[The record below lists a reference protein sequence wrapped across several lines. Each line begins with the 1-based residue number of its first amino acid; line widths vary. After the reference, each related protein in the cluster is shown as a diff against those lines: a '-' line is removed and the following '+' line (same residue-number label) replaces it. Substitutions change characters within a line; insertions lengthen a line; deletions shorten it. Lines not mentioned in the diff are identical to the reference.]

1 MTLRKREKLKILL
14 VFFLTIFKD
23 GVLLIELRKNVG
35 GTGLGR
41 IGVQQMN
48 FEYVKIRKF
57 ITLPSR
63 SVQEIITL
71 KI

>member
-35 GTGLGR
+35 GTGLR
-41 IGVQQMN
+41 STGVQQII
-48 FEYVKIRKF
+48 FEHVKITMV
-57 ITLPSR
+57 ITLS
-63 SVQEIITL
+63 SDIA
-71 KI
+71 K